1 MRIAGASLYLIIYN
15 SMNRQQL
22 IKEISAYFKI
32 QELVCPHIF
41 SKWGEASWQFLD
53 TAFLET
59 LLVIRRGII
68 RLPMLCNTSNHTQR
82 GIRCNRCKMVGEKS
96 GPYLSAH
103 VLGKA
108 GDFTIV
114 GLSAEESRQRIID
127 SAALLPHNIR
137 LEADVSWLHID
148 VLPQYGVT
156 DKVYLFRG

>member
-1 MRIAGASLYLIIYN
+1 
-15 SMNRQQL
+15 MNRQQL
-22 IKEISAYFKI
+22 IKEITAFFRV

-59 LLVIRRGII
+59 LLVIRRDII
-68 RLPMLCNTSNHTQR
+68 RLPMLCNTSRLTQR
-82 GIRCNRCKMVGEKS
+82 GIRCNRCQLVREKS

-108 GDFTIV
+108 GDFTLL
-114 GLSAEESRQRIID
+114 GLSAEEARQRIID

-137 LEADVSWLHID
+137 LEAEVSWLHID
-148 VLPQYGVT
+148 VLPQY
-156 DKVYLFRG
+156 DIHNKVYLFKG

>member
-1 MRIAGASLYLIIYN
+1 
-15 SMNRQQL
+15 MNRQQL